1 MSLVSVESSIKTE
14 SSRNSKL
21 ATDLDNF
28 RNRYSDVDPING
40 IQVTFPAF
48 DILTFEKNLF
58 IMLNN
63 SERIK
68 FKNRWYMRPDYT
80 SFDMYGTVIYWNLI
94 MYINNIYTIEEFV
107 DFETILVPPYSTV
120 FKLFNDRQID
130 KKILPLQETVR
141 ENQFVNQFYKKYQL
155 DKLEMERIAAQEE
168 LTTDKNKDAFGIYN
182 TEKLETI
189 TLSATDISNK
199 YIDLIREPSNISS
212 ISLSLNNLSVNQR
225 YNYDY
230 VLKYDGNNSL
240 RRISWKLSDI
250 VASSGNDISYSQMS
264 TMLRVGTIMKI
275 KYGLSLNY
283 RLSDGTPNI

>member
-1 MSLVSVESSIKTE
+1 MSIVSVESSIKTE

-28 RNRYSDVDPING
+28 RNRYSDVDSVNG
-40 IQVTFPAF
+40 IEVTFPAF

-58 IMLNN
+58 IMLRNC
-63 SERIK
+63 ERIK

-94 MYINNIYTIEEFV
+94 MYLNNIYTIEEFV
-107 DFETILVPPYSTV
+107 DFDTILVPPYSTI
-120 FKLFNDRQID
+120 FKLFNDRQVD

-141 ENQFVNQFYKKYQL
+141 ENQFVNQFYKKYPL
-155 DKLEMERIAAQEE
+155 DKLEFDRLAAEE
-168 LTTDKNKDAFGIYN
+168 ALSRETHSDVFGIYN

-189 TLSATDISNK
+189 TLTSTDISNK
-199 YIDLIREPSNISS
+199 YIDLIREPSNTTS
-212 ISLSLNNLSVNQR
+212 ISLSLNSLSVNQR

-250 VASSGNDISYSQMS
+250 IESSGNDISYSSMS
-264 TMLRVGTIMKI
+264 TMLRVGTVMKI
-275 KYGLSLNY
+275 KYGLTLNY